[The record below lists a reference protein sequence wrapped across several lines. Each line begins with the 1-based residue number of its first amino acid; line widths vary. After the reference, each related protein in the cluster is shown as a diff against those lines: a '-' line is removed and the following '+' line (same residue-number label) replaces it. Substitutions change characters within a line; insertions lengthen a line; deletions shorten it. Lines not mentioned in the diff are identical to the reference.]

1 MHYVAC
7 GNAVGRGGKGVTAEN
22 QTLTTAYFGAIF
34 TIVGIVVTL
43 WVGWGP
49 TVESSEWQDF

>member
-7 GNAVGRGGKGVTAEN
+7 GNIVGRGGKGVTAEN
-22 QTLTTAYFGAIF
+22 QTLTAYFGVIF
-34 TIVGIVVTL
+34 TIVGIVATL